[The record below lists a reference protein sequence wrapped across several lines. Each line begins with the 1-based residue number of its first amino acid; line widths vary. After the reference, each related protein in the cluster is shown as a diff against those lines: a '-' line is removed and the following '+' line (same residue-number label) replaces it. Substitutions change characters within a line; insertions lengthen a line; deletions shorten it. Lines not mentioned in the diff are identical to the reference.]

1 MTTPKYDYQEIL
13 RTWNTTKEQQK
24 ADFMEHLYEVYQ
36 PSNHCYTG
44 LWKRFCLTEAGE
56 YCRDMYFER
65 LEALKK
71 YLEEQKEKESKVD

>member
-1 MTTPKYDYQEIL
+1 MTTFKYDYQGVL
-13 RTWNTTKEQQK
+13 NNWNTTKEQQK